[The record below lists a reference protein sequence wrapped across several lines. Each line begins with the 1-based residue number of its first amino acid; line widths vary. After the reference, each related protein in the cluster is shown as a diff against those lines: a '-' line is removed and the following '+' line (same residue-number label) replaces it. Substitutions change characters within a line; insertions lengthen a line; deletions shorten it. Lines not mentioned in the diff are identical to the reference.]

1 MRFLSLIVFAFC
13 LQTATCQSLHYDA
26 VRKEK
31 VIGGMDIVI
40 KKHNDERI
48 YDVRSNMEF
57 RVLVSLKVI
66 FENTETFK
74 NGILQTGSVANKM
87 IGFKENEAHIE
98 KTPDKY
104 HLWINGTPEPIDD
117 QEITYTVSQIYTQE
131 PKDGQKV
138 FSQYYGTYFTFE
150 KTGEHEYKYT
160 SSEGDN
166 HYTYLNGICTDVKV
180 ERDFATIYFK
190 LKPESLA
197 AVKKNASQFQNND

>member
-1 MRFLSLIVFAFC
+1 MRYLSLIVFALC

-26 VRKEK
+26 LRKGK

-40 KKHNDERI
+40 KKEGNERI
-48 YDVRSNMEF
+48 FDVRSNMEF
-57 RVLVSLKVI
+57 RILVSLKVV
-66 FENTETFK
+66 FENTESFED
-74 NGILQTGSVANKM
+74 GVLQSGTVRNQM
-87 IGFKENEAHIE
+87 IGFKESEARIE

-104 HLWINGTPEPIDD
+104 HLWINGTPEPIDTRD
-117 QEITYTVSQIYTQE
+117 IRYTVTKIYTQE
-131 PKDGQKV
+131 PYDGQKV

-150 KTGEHEYKYT
+150 KTGDHEYKYT

-166 HYTYLNGICTDVKV
+166 SYTYLNGICTDVKV

-197 AVKKNASQFQNND
+197 AVKNNASQFQNND